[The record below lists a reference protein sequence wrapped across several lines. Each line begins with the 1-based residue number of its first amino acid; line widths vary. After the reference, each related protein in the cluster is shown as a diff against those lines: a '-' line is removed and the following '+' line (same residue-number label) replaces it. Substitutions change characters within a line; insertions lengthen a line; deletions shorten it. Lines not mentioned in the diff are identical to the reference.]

1 MKKKLNIKT
10 AALLSI
16 IVCLG
21 LLILFTLLNNSPK
34 CYLLSSSNSN
44 SSGNMSSIKVA
55 EEYKWWNGKNF
66 TSETAESN
74 LYIKFDNKSYNV
86 DYLYSR
92 YNNYNS
98 FATDYYGNTRGVTFG
113 INSNTGK
120 LVYINLKTSS
130 FFRSEPKLEDV
141 ANIEET
147 GKELSEKYATMYI
160 DLSDYI
166 LYSTSQ
172 KPYQS
177 SSDSKEKMTFLTYTF
192 VKKINDECSSAYI
205 SVQITSKGNLAS
217 IVVGDINAFSEEN
230 TKKANAFNNV
240 DIDNLVLNK
249 LKTITRNL
257 NSPLFEIT
265 KKYYA
270 LTPDNE
276 IVICITAKCQ
286 YQTNDSN
293 KQTQTESIA
302 FEFIIK

>member
-10 AALLSI
+10 ATLLSI

-21 LLILFTLLNNSPK
+21 LLILFTLLNDSPK

-44 SSGNMSSIKVA
+44 LSGNMSSIKVA
-55 EEYKWWNGKNF
+55 EDYKWWNGKSF

-86 DYLYSR
+86 DYIYSR
-92 YNNYNS
+92 YDNYNS

-113 INSNTGK
+113 INSNTGE
-120 LVYINLKTSS
+120 LVYINLKTLS
-130 FFRSEPKLEDV
+130 FLRSEPKLEDV
-141 ANIEET
+141 DNIKET
-147 GKELSEKYATMYI
+147 GKELAEKYATIYI

-177 SSDSKEKMTFLTYTF
+177 SSDSKGKMTFLTYTF
-192 VKKINDECSSAYI
+192 VKIINDECSSAYI
-205 SVQITSKGNLAS
+205 SVQITSKGHLAS

-293 KQTQTESIA
+293 NQTQTESIA